1 MIGFRCNAGGGPPGP
16 SRRFGTCVGA
26 TLAFAG
32 VFAAGSLAGCHSAFV
47 EATLIN
53 RTDKNLRLVEVDYP
67 SASFGTQNLSP
78 GAPFHYKF
86 KIIGEGPV
94 KLSWTDDA
102 QKEHTAEGP
111 ALHEGQGGLLTITI
125 APGQTAWQTTLK

>member
-1 MIGFRCNAGGGPPGP
+1 MIVFRGETGGDRPRPR
-16 SRRFGTCVGA
+16 RRFDTGSLAAVLAGA
-26 TLAFAG
+26 
-32 VFAAGSLAGCHSAFV
+32 FAAGSLSGCHSAFV
-47 EATLIN
+47 DATLIN
-53 RTDKNLRLVEVDYP
+53 RTDKNLHLVEVDYP
-67 SASFGTQNLSP
+67 SASFGTQNLAP
-78 GAPFHYKF
+78 GTPFHYRF